1 MIYALIGENISGKTK
16 YVRSLYNKY
25 GAEHCLY
32 NKKTDPTVEATSYNA
47 EALSTLQRIMLA
59 DQIMPSSVIS
69 IVGSPFTPSSGFLNL
84 MSLVCKKRDYLLLDE
99 PDTILSFNET
109 QWLYDY
115 LSAASDLYKEVWL
128 VTHDRETMGITD
140 VRFCIILDSTNLI
153 EIEEDE
159 ANGILT

>member
-32 NKKTDPTVEATSYNA
+32 NRKTDPTVETTAYNM
-47 EALSTLQRIMLA
+47 EALSILQRIMLA

-69 IVGSPFTPSSGFLNL
+69 IVGSPFTPSGGFLNL

-115 LSAASDLYKEVWL
+115 LSAASNLYKEVWL

-140 VRFCIILDSTNLI
+140 VRFCTILNSTNLK

>member
-1 MIYALIGENISGKTK
+1 MIHALIGENISGKTK
-16 YVRSLYNKY
+16 YVRDLYTKY
-25 GAEHCLY
+25 GPGCCLY
-32 NKKTDPTVEATSYNA
+32 NKKTDPTLEITPYN
-47 EALSTLQRIMLA
+47 EKALGILQRIMLA
-59 DQIMPSSVIS
+59 DQVVSSSVLS
-69 IVGSPFTPSSGFLNL
+69 IIGSPFTPSSGFLNL

-128 VTHDRETMGITD
+128 VTHDRETMGITG
-140 VRFCIILDSTNLI
+140 VRFCTILNSTNLK